1 MQTILECVPNFS
13 EGRNPDIIEKIASAF
28 RGRSGVKLL
37 DVQTDA
43 DHNRMVVT
51 VVGEPEPLM
60 NAVVAAAG
68 VATTEIDMTR
78 HRGQHPR
85 MGAVDVIPFIPV
97 RNAAEDTV
105 VELSKRVAEALAE
118 QYRLPVF
125 LYEKSAVRPHCR
137 NLADIRKG
145 EFEGMAEKMK
155 DPAWQPDFGPGTI
168 HPTAGVTAVGVRPPL
183 VAFNV
188 NLGTNDLSI
197 ANDIARKVR
206 HISGGFRYCKG
217 IGIALKDRNIVQ
229 VSMNMTDY
237 TKTALYRVYELIRIE
252 ARRYGV
258 AVVGSEIVGL
268 VPMAALIDTA
278 AFYLGLDDF
287 SLSQVLEARI
297 ME

>member
-13 EGRNPDIIEKIASAF
+13 EGRKPDIIEKIASAF
-28 RGRSGVKLL
+28 RGRPGVKLL

-51 VVGEPEPLM
+51 VLGEPEPLM

-97 RNAAEDTV
+97 RNAAEETV

-118 QYRLPVF
+118 QYGLPVF
-125 LYEKSAVRPHCR
+125 LYEKSTDRPHCR

-155 DPAWQPDFGPGTI
+155 DPAWQPDFGPATI